1 MLISMIA
8 ALSSNGV
15 IGRDNKL
22 PWHLPEDLKYF
33 KKVTM
38 GKSLLMGRKTY
49 ESIGRPLP
57 GRTNIVLSRQQQ
69 FSAPGVIVV
78 HSTEQALAEAG
89 RTGAT
94 ELMVIGGEDVY
105 RTMLPL
111 ARRLY
116 LTRVDTQVEGD
127 AFFPPLEPGR
137 WLEVSR
143 HDVAAN
149 GDTCAYSFVV
159 LEMKN

>member
-8 ALSSNGV
+8 ALSTNGV

-69 FSAPGVIVV
+69 FAAPGVIIV

-116 LTRVDTQVEGD
+116 LTRVDLKVEGD
-127 AFFPPLEPGR
+127 AFFPPLEPGQ

>member
-1 MLISMIA
+1 
-8 ALSSNGV
+8 
-15 IGRDNKL
+15 
-22 PWHLPEDLKYF
+22 
-33 KKVTM
+33 
-38 GKSLLMGRKTY
+38 MGRKTY

-69 FSAPGVIVV
+69 FAAPGVIIV
-78 HSTEQALAEAG
+78 HSSEQALAEAG

-116 LTRVDTQVEGD
+116 LTRVDLQVEGD
-127 AFFPPLEPGR
+127 AFFPPLEPGQ

>member
-8 ALSSNGV
+8 ALSTNGV

-69 FSAPGVIVV
+69 FAAPGVIIV
-78 HSTEQALAEAG
+78 HSSEQALAEAG

-116 LTRVDTQVEGD
+116 LTRVDLQVEGD
-127 AFFPPLEPGR
+127 AFFPPLEPGQ